1 MEPARWSV
9 WDLPAALVPMNY
21 IEHVQRAG
29 GLALLIPPDPALVDD
44 PGRVLDR
51 VDGLLLVGGADLG
64 ADTYGAEPHHPSDEP
79 IPLRDAVEIALVRAA
94 QARGLPVLG
103 ICRGAQVINVAGGGT
118 LRQHIPDEL
127 GHEEHRRAIGRFAGN
142 EHDVTVE
149 PGSRALEATGESP
162 HRVASH
168 HHQGI
173 AALGGG
179 LRVTARAAGRPAR
192 GHRVDPGRL
201 GPGRPMAPRG
211 GPRQRGHRGA
221 GGRGASK
228 PAGGRGSRRRGRT
241 SRSPPLAVTNGADP
255 VGSALHPARPCS
267 LPVRP
272 APFLGRRSSVC
283 GLGFL
288 PRESAAA

>member
-29 GLALLIPPDPALVDD
+29 GLALLIPPDPALVQE
-44 PGRVLDR
+44 PARVLDR
-51 VDGLLLVGGADLG
+51 VDGLLLAGGADLG
-64 ADTYGAEPHHPSDEP
+64 ADTYGAEPHHASDEP

-94 QARGLPVLG
+94 QARGMPVLG

-142 EHDVTVE
+142 EHDVIVD

-179 LRVTARAAGRPAR
+179 LRVTARAPDDLPEAIESI
-192 GHRVDPGRL
+192 
-201 GPGRPMAPRG
+201 RG
-211 GPRQRGHRGA
+211 GWVLGVQWHPEADPESGVIAALVNEARR
-221 GGRGASK
+221 
-228 PAGGRGSRRRGRT
+228 SRREDVDREEGGGLLDPR
-241 SRSPPLAVTNGADP
+241 RSP
-255 VGSALHPARPCS
+255 
-267 LPVRP
+267 
-272 APFLGRRSSVC
+272 
-283 GLGFL
+283 
-288 PRESAAA
+288 

>member
-29 GLALLIPPDPALVDD
+29 GVALLIPPDPALVDD

-64 ADTYGAEPHHPSDEP
+64 ADTYGAEPHHLSDEP

-94 QARGLPVLG
+94 EARRLPVLG

-142 EHDVTVE
+142 EHDVHVE
-149 PGSRALEATGESP
+149 PGSRALAATGESP

-179 LRVTARAAGRPAR
+179 LRVSARAPDDLPEAIESI
-192 GHRVDPGRL
+192 
-201 GPGRPMAPRG
+201 
-211 GPRQRGHRGA
+211 A
-221 GGRGASK
+221 GGWVLGVQWHPEADPESGVIGALVDE
-228 PAGGRGSRRRGRT
+228 ARRSRREDVDREEGGGLLDPR
-241 SRSPPLAVTNGADP
+241 RSP
-255 VGSALHPARPCS
+255 
-267 LPVRP
+267 
-272 APFLGRRSSVC
+272 
-283 GLGFL
+283 
-288 PRESAAA
+288 

>member
-29 GLALLIPPDPALVDD
+29 GVALLIPPDPALVDD

-64 ADTYGAEPHHPSDEP
+64 ADTYGAEPHHLSDEP

-94 QARGLPVLG
+94 EARRLPVLG

-118 LRQHIPDEL
+118 LRQHIPEEL

-142 EHDVTVE
+142 EHDVNVE
-149 PGSRALEATGESP
+149 PGSRALAATGESP

-179 LRVTARAAGRPAR
+179 LRVSARAPDDLPEAIESI
-192 GHRVDPGRL
+192 
-201 GPGRPMAPRG
+201 
-211 GPRQRGHRGA
+211 A
-221 GGRGASK
+221 GGWVLGVQWHPEADPESGVIGALVDE
-228 PAGGRGSRRRGRT
+228 ARRSRREDVDREEGGGLLDPR
-241 SRSPPLAVTNGADP
+241 RSP
-255 VGSALHPARPCS
+255 
-267 LPVRP
+267 
-272 APFLGRRSSVC
+272 
-283 GLGFL
+283 
-288 PRESAAA
+288 

>member
-1 MEPARWSV
+1 MIGVCTAMEPARWSV

-29 GLALLIPPDPALVDD
+29 GVALLIPPDPALVED
-44 PGRVLDR
+44 PGRILDR

-64 ADTYGAEPHHPSDEP
+64 ADTYGAEPHHLSDEP

-94 QARGLPVLG
+94 EARGLPVLG

-118 LRQHIPDEL
+118 LRQHIPEEL
-127 GHEEHRRAIGRFAGN
+127 GHEEHRRAIGRFVGN

-149 PGSRALEATGESP
+149 PGSRAIAATGESP

-179 LRVTARAAGRPAR
+179 LRVTARAPDDLPEAVESIAGGWVLGVQWHPEA
-192 GHRVDPGRL
+192 DPGSGVIAALVDEAR
-201 GPGRPMAPRG
+201 R
-211 GPRQRGHRGA
+211 
-221 GGRGASK
+221 
-228 PAGGRGSRRRGRT
+228 SRREDVDREEGGGLLDPR
-241 SRSPPLAVTNGADP
+241 RSP
-255 VGSALHPARPCS
+255 
-267 LPVRP
+267 
-272 APFLGRRSSVC
+272 
-283 GLGFL
+283 
-288 PRESAAA
+288 